1 MPSIVADLPVPGGCA
16 PVSKWAFGKWQVGP
30 PPLEAQMSVV
40 MMFGAG
46 ALVGL
51 VALTVVFLVT
61 LLTEKPL
68 TWESEETEAPDAQ
81 RRDRSVL

>member
-1 MPSIVADLPVPGGCA
+1 
-16 PVSKWAFGKWQVGP
+16 
-30 PPLEAQMSVV
+30 MSVV

-46 ALVGL
+46 ALIGL

-61 LLTEKPL
+61 LLTERPVGQR
-68 TWESEETEAPDAQ
+68 TQEMEEAQAPDAQ

>member
-1 MPSIVADLPVPGGCA
+1 
-16 PVSKWAFGKWQVGP
+16 
-30 PPLEAQMSVV
+30 MSVV

-68 TWESEETEAPDAQ
+68 TWESEETEVPDAQ